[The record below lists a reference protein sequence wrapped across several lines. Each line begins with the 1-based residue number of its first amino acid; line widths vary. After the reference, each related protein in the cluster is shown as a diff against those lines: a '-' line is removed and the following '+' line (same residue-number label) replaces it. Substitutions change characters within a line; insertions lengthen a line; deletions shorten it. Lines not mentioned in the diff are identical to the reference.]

1 MKLQY
6 IAVIFI
12 IIIVPISLVL
22 SEYLNIQIRTIN
34 NQTFYAKQLN
44 DATYDTIKAFQFNTV
59 HNRYSSVANSKL
71 RDIKAATNTFFNTL
85 GTTLTRSRED
95 LQEYVPALA
104 FTLYD
109 GYYIYSRNRKTAEE
123 EYSYELKPYIYY
135 SCEYKSGS
143 KRAIINYTLDNYI
156 TVYYYDGSEYSTKS
170 GYLIDRGKV
179 KVSEAEGTEENEMA
193 TKNVGDSKIMKCKI
207 SYDFIEIQNELLS
220 EHLIFENGKEGN
232 YTYIVYGNKKVYY
245 DPKPDEIA
253 PNIKYKYFWYDNNN
267 KKYINDSKTKE
278 YAENR
283 WENGMLYST
292 SAKEYYIN
300 AYKFTVWVEE
310 NLGWITG
317 DTVQNNNELKE
328 QLGSTKIFKDIE
340 NPEQKDSNFNE
351 HRMAVIKNSIQSNLI
366 TAISTYNTHANT
378 YEYMLPQ
385 ISEIDWYTITSK
397 VCVMSFLQGIP
408 IGTKYFNNYSVVSN
422 SKNQEFIDKDSIYI
436 VDKNHNSYH
445 KIGCK
450 EILTETEENY
460 YMGYLNLN
468 FVRQSIEVSDSDS
481 SRKTNWFYPR
491 QELGCYE
498 CTVSTKLYYTA
509 DDIISGNDIII
520 NGKTYNKDNDNYSEL
535 RKKYITA
542 LAREKYDL
550 YKSNNFGI

>member
-22 SEYLNIQIRTIN
+22 SEYLNVQIRTIN

-104 FTLYD
+104 FTLYE

-179 KVSEAEGTEENEMA
+179 KVSEAEGTEEKKIA
-193 TKNVGDSKIMKCKI
+193 TKNVEYDGIKI
-207 SYDFIEIQNELLS
+207 QS
-220 EHLIFENGKEGN
+220 EHLIFENGK
-232 YTYIVYGNKKVYY
+232 
-245 DPKPDEIA
+245 
-253 PNIKYKYFWYDNNN
+253 
-267 KKYINDSKTKE
+267 
-278 YAENR
+278 
-283 WENGMLYST
+283 LYST

-445 KIGCK
+445 KIGCEK
-450 EILTETEENY
+450 ILTETEENY

-509 DDIISGNDIII
+509 NDIISGNNIII

>member
-1 MKLQY
+1 M
-6 IAVIFI
+6 
-12 IIIVPISLVL
+12 
-22 SEYLNIQIRTIN
+22 
-34 NQTFYAKQLN
+34 
-44 DATYDTIKAFQFNTV
+44 
-59 HNRYSSVANSKL
+59 
-71 RDIKAATNTFFNTL
+71 
-85 GTTLTRSRED
+85 
-95 LQEYVPALA
+95 
-104 FTLYD
+104 
-109 GYYIYSRNRKTAEE
+109 
-123 EYSYELKPYIYY
+123 
-135 SCEYKSGS
+135 
-143 KRAIINYTLDNYI
+143 
-156 TVYYYDGSEYSTKS
+156 
-170 GYLIDRGKV
+170 
-179 KVSEAEGTEENEMA
+179 SEAEGTEEKKIA
-193 TKNVGDSKIMKCKI
+193 TKNVE
-207 SYDFIEIQNELLS
+207 YDGIKIQNELLS

-445 KIGCK
+445 KIGCEK
-450 EILTETEENY
+450 ILTETEENY

-509 DDIISGNDIII
+509 NDIISGNNIII

>member
-22 SEYLNIQIRTIN
+22 SEYLNVQIRTIN

-135 SCEYKSGS
+135 SCEYKSGG

-156 TVYYYDGSEYSTKS
+156 TVYYYDGSKYSTKS
-170 GYLIDRGKV
+170 GYLIDRGINGRKV
-179 KVSEAEGTEENEMA
+179 KVSEAEGTEEKKIA
-193 TKNVGDSKIMKCKI
+193 TKNVE
-207 SYDFIEIQNELLS
+207 YDGIKIQNELLS
-220 EHLIFENGKEGN
+220 EHLIFENAKEGN
-232 YTYIVYGNKKVYY
+232 YTYIVYENKKVYY
-245 DPKPDEIA
+245 DPKPDETA
-253 PNIKYKYFWYDNNN
+253 PPNVKYFWYDNNN
-267 KKYINDSKTKE
+267 KKYIYDSETKE

-283 WENGMLYST
+283 LINGKLYST

-300 AYKFTVWVEE
+300 ADIFTGWVEE

-317 DTVQNNNELKE
+317 DTVINNDELKK
-328 QLGSTKIFKDIE
+328 QLGSTQIFNDIK
-340 NPEQKDSNFNE
+340 NPEQKDSDFNE

-509 DDIISGNDIII
+509 NDIISGNNIII

>member
-22 SEYLNIQIRTIN
+22 SEYLNVQIRTIN

-300 AYKFTVWVEE
+300 AYKFTVWVKD

-445 KIGCK
+445 KIGCEK
-450 EILTETEENY
+450 ILTETEENY

-509 DDIISGNDIII
+509 NDIISGNNIII

>member
-22 SEYLNIQIRTIN
+22 SEYLSVQIRTIN

-135 SCEYKSGS
+135 SCEYKSESGS

-156 TVYYYDGSEYSTKS
+156 TVYYYDGSKYSTKS
-170 GYLIDRGKV
+170 GYLVDRGKV

-193 TKNVGDSKIMKCKI
+193 TKVE
-207 SYDFIEIQNELLS
+207 YDGIEIQNELLS

-253 PNIKYKYFWYDNNN
+253 PNVKYKYFWYDNNN
-267 KKYINDSKTKE
+267 KKYIYDSETKK
-278 YAENR
+278 YADSR
-283 WENGMLYST
+283 LKNGKLYST

-300 AYKFTVWVEE
+300 ARDFTKWVKD
-310 NLGWITG
+310 NLDWITG

-328 QLGSTKIFKDIE
+328 QLGSTLIFGNIE

-436 VDKNHNSYH
+436 VDKNDDNSNDNSYH
-445 KIGCK
+445 KMGCK
-450 EILTETEENY
+450 EILIANDIKEN

-468 FVRQSIEVSDSDS
+468 FVRQSIEVSDSDG

-491 QELGCYE
+491 QEFGCYE
-498 CTVSTKLYYTA
+498 CTVSTNLYYTA

-520 NGKTYNKDNDNYSEL
+520 KGEKYNKNSDNYSGL

>member
-22 SEYLNIQIRTIN
+22 SEYLNVQIRTIN

-156 TVYYYDGSEYSTKS
+156 TVYYYDGSKYSTKS

-179 KVSEAEGTEENEMA
+179 EGTEENEMA
-193 TKNVGDSKIMKCKI
+193 TKNVE
-207 SYDFIEIQNELLS
+207 YDGIKIQNELLS

-232 YTYIVYGNKKVYY
+232 YMYIVYGNKKVYY
-245 DPKPDEIA
+245 DPNPDEIA
-253 PNIKYKYFWYDNNN
+253 PNVKYKYFWYDNNN
-267 KKYINDSKTKE
+267 KKYIYDSETKE

-283 WENGMLYST
+283 LINGKLYST

-300 AYKFTVWVEE
+300 AYKFTYWVEE

-436 VDKNHNSYH
+436 VDKNRNSYH
-445 KIGCK
+445 KIGCEK
-450 EILTETEENY
+450 ILTENETEENY

-468 FVRQSIEVSDSDS
+468 FVRQSIEVSDSDGS
-481 SRKTNWFYPR
+481 KKTNWFYPR

-509 DDIISGNDIII
+509 NDIISGNNIII

>member
-22 SEYLNIQIRTIN
+22 SEYLNVQIRTIN

-156 TVYYYDGSEYSTKS
+156 TVYYYDGSKYSTKS
-170 GYLIDRGKV
+170 GYLIDRGNV
-179 KVSEAEGTEENEMA
+179 KVSETEGTEENEMA
-193 TKNVGDSKIMKCKI
+193 TKVE
-207 SYDFIEIQNELLS
+207 YDGIEIQNELLS
-220 EHLIFENGKEGN
+220 EHLIFEDKTEDKTEDN

-245 DPKPDEIA
+245 DPN
-253 PNIKYKYFWYDNNN
+253 PNKYFWYDNNN
-267 KKYINDSKTKE
+267 KKYIYDSKTKE
-278 YAENR
+278 YAKNR
-283 WENGMLYST
+283 LINDKLYST

-300 AYKFTVWVEE
+300 ANIFTDWVEE

-317 DTVQNNNELKE
+317 DTVQNNDELKK
-328 QLGSTKIFKDIE
+328 QLGSTKIFSDIKK
-340 NPEQKDSNFNE
+340 PEQKDSDFNE

-436 VDKNHNSYH
+436 VDEKRNSYH

-450 EILTETEENY
+450 KILTEKNETEENY

-468 FVRQSIEVSDSDS
+468 FVRQSIEVSDSDG

-520 NGKTYNKDNDNYSEL
+520 DGKIYNKYNDNYSEL